1 MYNEDSNHTW
11 KGDFF
16 MDFKKKLAAACV
28 LTMTSLALP
37 IGVMPVQT
45 VHANIITDVIGGFQ
59 LKSAMSKQLKAYDTT
74 KEGQAAIYQ
83 QVTKQTGV
91 LNNSYYD
98 NRLASIMN
106 PLSASIAKTDSS
118 ITPLPYRWYV
128 SPDTTFNAACTMG
141 HVMVVNKG
149 MFDLLNNDDEIAVVL
164 GHEMGHGQKHHV
176 ANATMKK
183 LNVEIGKQVLADS
196 VGVSGLSSLILDTIS
211 NQIETVHIDRADEW
225 AADNLSFDYVT
236 NAGYNPGAT
245 AAVWQRVIE
254 KQGDNSSNFVGEIF
268 SPSDHPSNVERRDN
282 YAKKLY
288 EMSGKHASV
297 KDGTVYVN
305 GKKFI
310 KPAATYSMSSA
321 ERSYFVLG
329 NLAAAYQ
336 NGHSKQPATASGG
349 TLYLGPQ
356 NIMTPVNGDP
366 SAEELA
372 AQLNKIK

>member
-1 MYNEDSNHTW
+1 MN
-11 KGDFF
+11 
-16 MDFKKKLAAACV
+16 MKKKAAAACV
-28 LTMTSLALP
+28 AVMAAVSLP
-37 IGVMPVQT
+37 MGIVPVQP
-45 VHANIITDVIGGFQ
+45 VQADLITDVIGGLQ
-59 LKSAMSKQLKAYDTT
+59 VKSALSKQIKHYDTT
-74 KEGQAAIYQ
+74 KEGQNEIYQ
-83 QVTKQTGV
+83 AVTKRTGV
-91 LNNSYYD
+91 LDNEYY
-98 NRLASIMN
+98 NERLASIMN
-106 PLSASIAKTDSS
+106 RLSHSIAQTDSS
-118 ITPLPYRWYV
+118 IKTLPYRWYV
-128 SPDTTFNAACTMG
+128 SPDKTFNAACTMG
-141 HVMVVNKG
+141 HVMIVNKG
-149 MFDLLNNDDEIAVVL
+149 MFDLVSNDDEIAVVL
-164 GHEMGHGQKHHV
+164 GHEMGHGQKRHV
-176 ANATMKK
+176 ANSTQKK
-183 LNVEIGKQVLADS
+183 VNVEIGKMVLADTI
-196 VGVSGLSSLILDTIS
+196 GGSGLNNLILNTIS
-211 NQIETVHIDRADEW
+211 NQIETVHIDRAAEW
-225 AADNLSFDYVT
+225 EADNLSFGYIT
-236 NAGYNPGAT
+236 RAGYNPGAT
-245 AAVWQRVIE
+245 AAIWQRVME
-254 KQGDNSSNFVGEIF
+254 KYGDNTSDFVGEIF
-268 SPSDHPSNVERRDN
+268 SPSDHPSHQERRDS

>member
-1 MYNEDSNHTW
+1 MN
-11 KGDFF
+11 
-16 MDFKKKLAAACV
+16 MKKKAAAACV
-28 LTMTSLALP
+28 VVMAAVSLP
-37 IGVMPVQT
+37 MGIVPVQP
-45 VHANIITDVIGGFQ
+45 VQADLITDVIGGLQ
-59 LKSAMSKQLKAYDTT
+59 VKSALSKQIKHYDTT

-106 PLSASIAKTDSS
+106 RLSASIAKTDSS
-118 ITPLPYRWYV
+118 ITTLPYRWYV

-196 VGVSGLSSLILDTIS
+196 VGASGLSSLILDTVS

-282 YAKKLY
+282 YANKLY

-329 NLAAAYQ
+329 NLAAAYK
-336 NGHSKQPATASGG
+336 NGHAKESATASGG
-349 TLYLGPQ
+349 TVYLGAQ

>member
-1 MYNEDSNHTW
+1 MI
-11 KGDFF
+11 F
-16 MDFKKKLAAACV
+16 MNMKKKAAAACV
-28 LTMTSLALP
+28 TVMAAVSLP
-37 IGVMPVQT
+37 MDIVPVQP
-45 VHANIITDVIGGFQ
+45 VQADLITDVIGGLQ
-59 LKSAMSKQLKAYDTT
+59 VKSALSKRIKHYDTT
-74 KEGQAAIYQ
+74 KEGQNEIYQ
-83 QVTKQTGV
+83 AVTEQTGV
-91 LNNSYYD
+91 LYNSYY
-98 NRLASIMN
+98 NERLASIMN
-106 PLSASIAKTDSS
+106 RLSASIAQTDPS
-118 ITPLPYRWYV
+118 IKALPYRWYV

-141 HVMVVNKG
+141 HVMIVNKG
-149 MFDLLNNDDEIAVVL
+149 MFDLVSNDDEIAVVL

-176 ANATMKK
+176 ANSTQKK
-183 LNVEIGKQVLADS
+183 VNVEIGKMVLADTI
-196 VGVSGLSSLILDTIS
+196 GGSGLNSLILDTVS
-211 NQIETVHIDRADEW
+211 NQIETVHIDRAAEW
-225 AADNLSFDYVT
+225 EADNLSFGYIT
-236 NAGYNPGAT
+236 RAGYNPGAT
-245 AAVWQRVIE
+245 AAIWQRVME
-254 KQGDNSSNFVGEIF
+254 KYGDNTSDFVGEIF
-268 SPSDHPSNVERRDN
+268 SPSDHPSHQERRDS